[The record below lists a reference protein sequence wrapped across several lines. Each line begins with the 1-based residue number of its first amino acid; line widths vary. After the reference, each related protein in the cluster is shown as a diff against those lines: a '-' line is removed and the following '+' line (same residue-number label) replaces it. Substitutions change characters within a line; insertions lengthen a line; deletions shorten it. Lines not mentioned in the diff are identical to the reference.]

1 MQYIYNINASE
12 HHIQLKEDDY
22 RYIIKVRRHK
32 IDDIIALRNLKDDI
46 LYSYKI
52 ESITRREL
60 TIGLISQRELIVKSD
75 KNLHIGWCVI
85 DTKIIEKNISSLNEM
100 GVEKISFIYCNKS
113 QRNFKID
120 TTRLNKILLN
130 SSQQCGRSQ
139 MMKIEIID
147 SLDKF
152 LEIYPQSY
160 MLNFSDSF
168 VIDKK
173 DDINHIIIG
182 CEGGFS
188 SDEIDKFEKNK
199 IVGFNSSLILKSETA
214 VLGVTSI
221 CLL

>member
-60 TIGLISQRELIVKSD
+60 TIGLISQRELIIKSN

-100 GVEKISFIYCNKS
+100 GVDKISFIYCKKS
-113 QRNFKID
+113 QKNFKID
-120 TTRLNKILLN
+120 KTRLNKILLN
-130 SSQQCGRSQ
+130 SS
-139 MMKIEIID
+139 
-147 SLDKF
+147 
-152 LEIYPQSY
+152 
-160 MLNFSDSF
+160 
-168 VIDKK
+168 
-173 DDINHIIIG
+173 
-182 CEGGFS
+182 
-188 SDEIDKFEKNK
+188 
-199 IVGFNSSLILKSETA
+199 
-214 VLGVTSI
+214 
-221 CLL
+221 

>member
-12 HHIQLKEDDY
+12 HHIKLIEDDY

-32 IDDIIALRNLKDDI
+32 IDDIIALRNLKDNI

-52 ESITRREL
+52 DSISRRDVVICL
-60 TIGLISQRELIVKSD
+60 VSHKELIIKSN

-85 DTKIIEKNISSLNEM
+85 DSKIIEKNISSLNEM

-113 QRNFKID
+113 QKNFKID
-120 TTRLNKILLN
+120 KTRLNKILLN

-139 MMKIEIID
+139 MIQIEMID
-147 SLDKF
+147 SLDNF
-152 LEIYPQSY
+152 LEIYPESY

-168 VIDKK
+168 ITDKK
-173 DDINHIIIG
+173 DEINSIVVG

-188 SDEIDKFEKNK
+188 DAEIAKFKQNK
-199 IVGFNSSLILKSETA
+199 IVGFESSLILKSESA
-214 VLGVTSI
+214 VLGITSI

>member
-12 HHIQLKEDDY
+12 HHIQLLGDDY

-32 IDDIIALRNLKDDI
+32 IDDIIALRNLKDNI

-52 ESITRREL
+52 ENITRREL
-60 TIGLISQRELIVKSD
+60 TISLISQQELIIKSN

-85 DTKIIEKNISSLNEM
+85 DTKVIEKNISSLNEM

-113 QRNFKID
+113 QKNFKID
-120 TTRLNKILLN
+120 RTRLNKILLN

-139 MMKIEIID
+139 MMTIEILD

-152 LEIYPQSY
+152 LESYPKSY

-168 VIDKK
+168 LIDNK
-173 DDINHIIIG
+173 DDINSIIIG

-188 SDEIDKFEKNK
+188 SEEIGKFEKNK
-199 IVGFNSSLILKSETA
+199 IVGFDSSLILKSESA